1 MSEGDSI
8 ISDLQFRL
16 AFGSQ
21 NSQKLWGDCPVLKEA
36 VTTGQKPVVA
46 LYGNGTIDL
55 AGFFGKDPAR
65 AFCAGSFPLII
76 DTTSSPHSVCSIRAA
91 ATYAEH
97 LGVKKHVML
106 VTSDGPLMSYLMGQ
120 QELGPLMR
128 PWMNLWNPIL
138 QRASSFA
145 KHNNLN
151 QPREEYHLA
160 ALTILSR
167 NARNL
172 GRVVGMNNVTLCY
185 LDKEKSLLEVYKNG
199 DLEDM
204 LRHGR
209 QGHTT
214 ELDLFKGTP
223 KALACSCCDSR
234 AGHGHLYCA
243 QPGEFLDSNTIAAII
258 PQLQHVIQ
266 HNIPHPVWALAEYA
280 RNTGIH
286 EAVVTGHS
294 HCGGIHALVDWKAGG
309 EPPNQYL
316 QAWLGQASDVI
327 AAVFQFA
334 ERNQFFRDS
343 EGNIHPDVYK
353 LAELCVTQ
361 WSAKN
366 LGEHFGEKNV
376 LAHYLDIET
385 REVYVL
391 NPRNDIEETYKQMK
405 SMKKLSDLIIRA
417 PANSNLWTPEKSK
430 RPRTANTAWQLVTA
444 KAA

>member
-8 ISDLQFRL
+8 ISDLQFCL

-21 NSQKLWGDCPVLKEA
+21 NSQKIWGNCPILKDA

-97 LGVKKHVML
+97 LGVKKHIML
-106 VTSDGPLMSYLMGQ
+106 VTSDGPLMSYLMGK
-120 QELGPLMR
+120 QEIGPLMR

-138 QRASSFA
+138 QKARSFA
-145 KHNNLN
+145 NPNDPDHPN
-151 QPREEYHLA
+151 EEYHLA

-167 NARNL
+167 NAGNL
-172 GRVVGMNNVTLCY
+172 GRIVGMDNVTLCY
-185 LDKEKSLLEVYKNG
+185 LNKEQSLLEVYKNSN
-199 DLEDM
+199 LNDM
-204 LRHGR
+204 LHGR
-209 QGHTT
+209 QGYTT
-214 ELDLFKGTP
+214 ELDLFKGAP

-258 PQLQHVIQ
+258 PPRKHVIQ
-266 HNIPHPVWALAEYA
+266 HSIPHPVWALAEYA
-280 RNTGIH
+280 SNIGIH

-294 HCGGIHALVDWKAGG
+294 HCGGIHALVNWKAGG
-309 EPPNQYL
+309 TPPNEYL

-327 AAVFQFA
+327 ADVFKFA
-334 ERNQFFRDS
+334 KRNQFFRDS

-353 LAELCVTQ
+353 LLELCVTQ
-361 WSAKN
+361 WSARN
-366 LGEHFGEKNV
+366 LGEHFGETNV
-376 LAHYLDIET
+376 LGHYLDIET

-391 NPRNDIEETYKQMK
+391 NPHDDIEETYKQMK
-405 SMKKLSDLIIRA
+405 SMKKLSDLIIEA
-417 PANSNLWTPEKSK
+417 STSSNLWLPEASK
-430 RPRTANTAWQLVTA
+430 RPHMTNSAWKLVTA
-444 KAA
+444 EAA